1 MAITT
6 NLTLPDLPATQQF
19 ASNLASHI
27 KGGDLI
33 LLDGVV
39 GAGKTTLARGLIQA
53 LLGQDQEVPSPTFTL
68 VQTYQLPSSSGQLP
82 PPTSQLPAPTGLRLL
97 HYDLYRLTDPEELVE
112 LGWDEVGAD
121 DTIALVEWPN
131 RLGTMPPGNVLHLQ
145 IASRE
150 IIAERQLELH
160 AYGDWGNRI
169 GLLSM

>member
-6 NLTLPDLPATQQF
+6 NLTLPDLLATQQF
-19 ASNLASHI
+19 ASQLASQI

-68 VQTYQLPSSSGQLP
+68 VQTYQLP
-82 PPTSQLPAPTGLRLL
+82 PPTGQLPAPTGLRLL